1 MYIIC
6 ILYVYSMYILCLFFV
21 YSMYILCIK
30 YDIYT
35 DEYIIYWSYLYCL
48 PLPYIGAEYY
58 AEAHVL

>member
-1 MYIIC
+1 MIICIFYVYYMYIIC
-6 ILYVYSMYILCLFFV
+6 VFYVYS
-21 YSMYILCIK
+21 
-30 YDIYT
+30 